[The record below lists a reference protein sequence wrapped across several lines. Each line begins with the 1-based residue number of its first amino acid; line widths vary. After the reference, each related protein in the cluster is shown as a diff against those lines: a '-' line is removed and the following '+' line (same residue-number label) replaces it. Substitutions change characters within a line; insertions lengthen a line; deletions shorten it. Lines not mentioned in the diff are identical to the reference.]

1 MLAQGPEGPSRIYL
15 HKIRIQCRGNVN
27 MAFIDSDNNTIRFQ
41 SASVGTQYVYLYLFT
56 TSDIEYTTIGDLKND
71 LEVNQYYYTVMYYS
85 TSGNIAAQG
94 VMTNTYIYAQY
105 ATFSDASN
113 GNISINK
120 LTLTPVA
127 VSDYVTEY

>member
-1 MLAQGPEGPSRIYL
+1 
-15 HKIRIQCRGNVN
+15 
-27 MAFIDSDNNTIRFQ
+27 MAYIDSGNSTIRFV

-56 TSDIEYTTIGDLKND
+56 TSDIEYTNIGDLKND

-94 VMTNTYIYAQY
+94 VMTNTYIHVQY
-105 ATFSDASN
+105 TTFSGDPN

-120 LTLTPVA
+120 LKLTPVA